1 MNNYEAQESNPW
13 RLDNNS
19 LLAIIPFPIR
29 AHTPSNMTLSYD
41 YDNQILTVTVIH
53 SVADMNSHYIEQI
66 IINKNTLF
74 VMDRNYTS
82 QASTSSM
89 SDTFNVAAADNDVF
103 QVTAISSVSG
113 QITLQLTVSSGGLQT
128 QPPPQI
134 PGFPLAA
141 IAIGL
146 MFVLGFTLF
155 GRRKLSPK

>member
-1 MNNYEAQESNPW
+1 MTM
-13 RLDNNS
+13 RHKS
-19 LLAIIPFPIR
+19 LIIGALTIITLLTIIFVPTR

-53 SVADMNSHYIEQI
+53 SVADVNTHYIEQI
-66 IINKNTLF
+66 IINKNSQF
-74 VMDRNYTS
+74 AMDRNYTS

-103 QVTAISSVSG
+103 QVTAICSVSG
-113 QITLQLTVSSGGLQT
+113 QITRQLTVSSGGLQT
-128 QPPPQI
+128 QPNPQI

-146 MFVLGFTLF
+146 VLVLGFTLF
-155 GRRKLSPK
+155 RRRTLSPK